1 MTMRSRTTV
10 FATLFMLLSGIPAL
24 AQYSHI
30 APSDDGIGEVYMGR
44 EIAHVMGHEGADWL
58 ERPERITE
66 EQPDRVID
74 AMQLKPTDVVADIG
88 AGTGYFSIR
97 IARKVPQGSVIGED
111 IQPEMIDLM
120 HDSIARAGVGNVRP
134 LLGTTDDP
142 HLPPG
147 SVDKV
152 LLVDAYHEF
161 DQPLEMMRGIINGL
175 KPDGQVVFV
184 EYRGEDPS
192 VPILPHHKMTE
203 AQLSKEMSAVGLHLV
218 WRYEELPWQHVLIYS
233 R

>member
-1 MTMRSRTTV
+1 MMRLRV
-10 FATLFMLLSGIPAL
+10 AL
-24 AQYSHI
+24 AAFALLIGAAPAFAQYTDIPRSQ
-30 APSDDGIGEVYMGR
+30 DGIGKVYMGR

-58 ERPERITE
+58 ERPERVSE

-97 IARKVPQGSVIGED
+97 IARKVPQGQVIGED
-111 IQPEMIDLM
+111 IQPEMIALM
-120 HDSIARAGVGNVRP
+120 KENIANAGLSNVHP
-134 LLGTTDDP
+134 LLGTTEDP
-142 HLPPG
+142 HLPPR

-152 LLVDAYHEF
+152 LMVDAYHEF
-161 DQPLEMMRGIINGL
+161 DMPKEMMLGIIKGL

-192 VPILPHHKMTE
+192 VPILPHHKMTI
-203 AQLSKEMSAVGLHLV
+203 AQLSAEMNAVGLHLV
-218 WRYEELPWQHVLIYS
+218 RQYEDLPWQHVLFYG